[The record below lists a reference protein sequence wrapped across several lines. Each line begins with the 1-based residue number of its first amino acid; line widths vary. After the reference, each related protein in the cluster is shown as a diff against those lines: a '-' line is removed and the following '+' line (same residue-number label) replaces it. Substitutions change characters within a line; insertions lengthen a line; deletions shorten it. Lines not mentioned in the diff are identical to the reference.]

1 MIRNSSIKNFNISGN
16 LIREIKTPGGKIAF
30 WDGKDLN
37 GNTVP
42 TGIYI
47 IVAYDEEANNV
58 MTSKVAVIRK

>member
-1 MIRNSSIKNFNISGN
+1 LIRNSSIKIISISGN
-16 LIREIKTPGGKIAF
+16 LIREIQSPGGKIAF
-30 WDGKDLN
+30 WDGKDAS

-58 MTSKVAVIRK
+58 TTSKVAVIRK